1 MSANTDKI
9 KLADSSGTED
19 GSVEATTTKTKK
31 KGSKFNI

>member
-19 GSVEATTTKTKK
+19 GSVETTTKTKK